1 MAKRQTYLISFVG
14 SDRRGVTTF
23 GNDVIWLDDVM
34 KATDIKEIKQ
44 TVAYK
49 QRLVSV
55 TILNAIPVKS

>member
-23 GNDVIWLDDVM
+23 GNEVIWLDDVM

-55 TILNAIPVKS
+55 TILNTIPVKS

>member
-23 GNDVIWLDDVM
+23 GNEVIWLDDVM